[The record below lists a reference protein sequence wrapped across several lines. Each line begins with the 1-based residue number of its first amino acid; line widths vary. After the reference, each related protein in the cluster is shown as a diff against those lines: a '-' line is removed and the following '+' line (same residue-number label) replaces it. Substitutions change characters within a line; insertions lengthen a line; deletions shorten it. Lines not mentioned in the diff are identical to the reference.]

1 MNVKLTTI
9 HTGNFK
15 LDGGAMFGV
24 VPKVLWN
31 KMNPS
36 DENNLCNW
44 AMRCLLVEVGS
55 RKILIDTGIGD
66 KQSDKFFSHY
76 YLNGD
81 QSLDRSLF
89 QAGLSKDEITDV
101 ILTHLHFDH
110 VGGAVNKE
118 LTPAFKN
125 ALYHVTEIQWN
136 HALNPN
142 PREKASFLKENFEP
156 LQNAGVLRF
165 VKPGD
170 KIADIIEILTCNG
183 HTSEMITP
191 LIHLPSGEKVLYG
204 ADLYPSH
211 SHIKSNF
218 VMAYD
223 IQPLVTMIEKEA
235 MNQRATQE
243 NWWIYYEH
251 DLAHEMSKIA
261 LNEKNQFEAVNFA
274 SIEMLN

>member
-1 MNVKLTTI
+1 MYVKLTTI

-55 RKILIDTGIGD
+55 RKILIDTGIGV
-66 KQSDKFFSHY
+66 KQSEKFFSHY

-81 QSLDRSLF
+81 QSLDQSLS
-89 QAGLSKDEITDV
+89 AALLTKDDITDV
-101 ILTHLHFDH
+101 VLTHLHFDH
-110 VGGAVNKE
+110 VGGAVNNE
-118 LTPAFKN
+118 LKPTFKN
-125 ALYHVTEIQWN
+125 ALYHVTEIHWN
-136 HALNPN
+136 HANNPN

-156 LQNAGVLRF
+156 LHTAGVLRF

-170 KIADIIEILTCNG
+170 RIADVIEVLTCNG
-183 HTSEMITP
+183 HTLEMITP
-191 LIHLPSGEKVLYG
+191 LIHLANGEKVLYG

-223 IQPLVTMIEKEA
+223 IQPLVTMVEKEA
-235 MNQRATQE
+235 MNQRAVKE

-261 LNEKNQFEAVNFA
+261 LNEKNQFVAVNFA
-274 SIEMLN
+274 TVDQLF

>member
-1 MNVKLTTI
+1 MKLTTI

-36 DENNLCNW
+36 DDNNLCNW
-44 AMRCLLVEVGS
+44 AMRCLLIEVGS
-55 RKILIDTGIGD
+55 RKILIDTGIGN

-81 QSLDRSLF
+81 QSLDKSLA
-89 QAGLSKDEITDV
+89 QLGLTKDDITDV

-110 VGGAVNKE
+110 VGGAVTSD
-118 LTPAFKN
+118 LTPAFSN
-125 ALYHVTEIQWN
+125 AIYHVTQIQWN
-136 HALNPN
+136 HANNPN
-142 PREKASFLKENFEP
+142 PREKASFLLENFEP
-156 LQNAGVLRF
+156 LLQAGVLNF
-165 VKPGD
+165 VQPGD
-170 KIADIIEILTCNG
+170 RIADVIEVLTCNG
-183 HTSEMITP
+183 HTLEMITP

-204 ADLYPSH
+204 TDLYPSH

-223 IQPLVTMIEKEA
+223 IQPLVTMVEKEA
-235 MNQRATQE
+235 MNQRAIAE

-274 SIEMLN
+274 TIDLLN

>member
-1 MNVKLTTI
+1 MKLTTI

-36 DENNLCNW
+36 DDNNLCNW
-44 AMRCLLVEVGS
+44 AMRCLLIEVGS
-55 RKILIDTGIGD
+55 RKILIDTGIGN
-66 KQSDKFFSHY
+66 KQSEKFFSHY

-81 QSLDRSLF
+81 QSLDNSLAS
-89 QAGLSKDEITDV
+89 AGLTKEDITDV

-110 VGGAVNKE
+110 VGGAVTSE
-118 LTPAFKN
+118 LTPAFSN
-125 ALYHVTEIQWN
+125 ATYHVTEIQWN
-136 HALNPN
+136 HANNPN

-156 LQNAGVLRF
+156 LLKAGVLNF
-165 VKPGD
+165 VKPGER
-170 KIADIIEILTCNG
+170 IADVIEVLTCNG
-183 HTSEMITP
+183 HTLEMITP
-191 LIHLPSGEKVLYG
+191 LIHLPNGERVLYG

-218 VMAYD
+218 VMSYD
-223 IQPLVTMIEKEA
+223 IQPLVTMVEKEA
-235 MNQRATQE
+235 MNQKAVAE

-274 SIEMLN
+274 TIDILN